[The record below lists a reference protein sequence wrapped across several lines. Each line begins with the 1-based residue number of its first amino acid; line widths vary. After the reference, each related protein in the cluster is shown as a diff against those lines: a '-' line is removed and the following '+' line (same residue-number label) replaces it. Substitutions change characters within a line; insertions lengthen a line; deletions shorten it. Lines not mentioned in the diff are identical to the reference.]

1 MKYFFHFF
9 YHANDMRFVL
19 GDKVAGV
26 ATKSMTE
33 YDEVMHMISCMSRY
47 VQYLHC
53 TLFSMHE
60 LHKIQHVYA
69 HTNTH
74 A

>member
-1 MKYFFHFF
+1 MDFFRIKYFFIL
-9 YHANDMRFVL
+9 YDANTVRYVL

-53 TLFSMHE
+53 TFFF
-60 LHKIQHVYA
+60 
-69 HTNTH
+69 H